1 MQYIAIMIIDK
12 NISSQKVFI
21 NNVLSNVF
29 IFSVFFYRFLEQV
42 ATNYNDYLTSL
53 HFTVGYKLFAIY
65 VDLHKLYET
74 NEAYLKHT
82 LFSCRWSQLGVEYDE
97 KEYAN

>member
-29 IFSVFFYRFLEQV
+29 IFSVFFIDFFTSEQV

-74 NEAYLKHT
+74 NETYLKHT
-82 LFSCRWSQLGVEYDE
+82 LFSCR
-97 KEYAN
+97 